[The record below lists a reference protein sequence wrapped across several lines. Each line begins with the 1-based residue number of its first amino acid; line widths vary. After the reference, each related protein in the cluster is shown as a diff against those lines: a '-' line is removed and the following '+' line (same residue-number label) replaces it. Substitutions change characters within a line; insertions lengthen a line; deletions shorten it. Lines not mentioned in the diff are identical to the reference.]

1 MVAQKP
7 YFLATPKITA
17 PAPLTESI
25 PSWFQCHI
33 GRADRHSSRAKGPI
47 AKHARSCS
55 IFSYFFRIVWE
66 EMIRDAQKCG
76 IWCWQ
81 PQHSASCVVNLHVGD
96 DREGAVCVGHRAM
109 HLLRSCL
116 AVAER
121 SKQLWLYPAALDWL
135 PVAWETTSAHHLHL
149 PDHKGGANNTNRS
162 TSAIHDAAIQISGP
176 KHTQQFFN
184 QRIRLNQ

>member
-17 PAPLTESI
+17 PAPRTESI

-33 GRADRHSSRAKGPI
+33 GRADRHSSR
-47 AKHARSCS
+47 ARSCS